1 MRKLTVHFMLAHPR
15 TLKFTEVHSNNLI
28 ALRVR
33 HVKFRSKLDQTNN
46 NKFCMRTICKPR
58 TEWKET
64 SKIAN
69 NLTDRFMTFLNQYL
83 KNLNPAAQEVHW
95 ISIDTD
101 HLILYRK
108 LSLLIF

>member
-1 MRKLTVHFMLAHPR
+1 MLPVCALADSQAVTKMRKLTVHFMLAHPR

-58 TEWKET
+58 TE
-64 SKIAN
+64 
-69 NLTDRFMTFLNQYL
+69 
-83 KNLNPAAQEVHW
+83 
-95 ISIDTD
+95 
-101 HLILYRK
+101 
-108 LSLLIF
+108 